1 VNSKLIVYPTDFS
14 DCAKNALAYVIAM
27 GKALKCKIKIVHA
40 IEMGGIATS
49 EENPN
54 ILLETIT
61 VLEEYAEQMLERLK
75 KEIVS
80 FGLECDY
87 DILQGRTLFLKDYM
101 QNLNPLMIV
110 MGTIGKNNLENKIFG
125 SLAAQTI
132 RNPKSIVLAIP
143 EKAKFNNL
151 SEIVFATDYHI
162 NDKTSI
168 ELIKKITTYFKAR
181 LRVIHICEDINSV
194 KQDRHNLLKLE
205 NEISKSISSKNLHF
219 ELLFGEDPED
229 KLLEFLEK
237 SKPDMLCLIT
247 RQRNFIERIF
257 DRSLAKKMVNHTNI
271 PVLVF
276 SRFDKK

>member
-1 VNSKLIVYPTDFS
+1 MKSKLIVYPTDFS

-40 IEMGGIATS
+40 IEIGGIATS

-54 ILLETIT
+54 ILLDTIT
-61 VLEEYAEQMLERLK
+61 ILEEYAEQMLKKLK
-75 KEIVS
+75 KEIES

-101 QNLNPLMIV
+101 ENINPLMIV

-162 NDKTSI
+162 KDKTCI
-168 ELIKKITTYFKAR
+168 EFITKITKYYKSR
-181 LRVIHICEDINSV
+181 LKVIHISTLEEDLEE
-194 KQDRHNLLKLE
+194 KQNFISKLE
-205 NEISKSISSKNLHF
+205 SQISHVVSNQKLHF
-219 ELLFGEDPED
+219 ELLYGEDAED

-247 RQRNFIERIF
+247 RKRSFIERIF

-276 SRFDKK
+276 S

>member
-1 VNSKLIVYPTDFS
+1 MKSKLIVYPTDFS

-40 IEMGGIATS
+40 IEIGGIATS

-54 ILLETIT
+54 ILLDTIT
-61 VLEEYAEQMLERLK
+61 ILEEYAEQMLKKLK
-75 KEIVS
+75 KEIRFFLVK
-80 FGLECDY
+80 Y
-87 DILQGRTLFLKDYM
+87 HNHILDQRTLFLKDYM
-101 QNLNPLMIV
+101 ENINPLMIV

-162 NDKTSI
+162 KDKTCI
-168 ELIKKITTYFKAR
+168 EFITKITKYYKSR
-181 LRVIHICEDINSV
+181 LKVIHISTLEEDLEE
-194 KQDRHNLLKLE
+194 KQNFISKLE
-205 NEISKSISSKNLHF
+205 SQISHVVSNQKLHF
-219 ELLFGEDPED
+219 ELLYGEDAED

-247 RQRNFIERIF
+247 RKRSFIERIF

-276 SRFDKK
+276 S

>member
-1 VNSKLIVYPTDFS
+1 MKSKLIVYPTDFS

-40 IEMGGIATS
+40 IEIGGIATS

-54 ILLETIT
+54 ILLDTIT
-61 VLEEYAEQMLERLK
+61 ILEEYAEQMLKKLK
-75 KEIVS
+75 KEIES

-101 QNLNPLMIV
+101 ENINPLMIV

-162 NDKTSI
+162 KDKTCI
-168 ELIKKITTYFKAR
+168 EFITKITKYYKSR
-181 LRVIHICEDINSV
+181 LKVIHISTLEEDLEE
-194 KQDRHNLLKLE
+194 KQNFISKLE
-205 NEISKSISSKNLHF
+205 SQISHVVSNQKLHF
-219 ELLFGEDPED
+219 ELLYGEDAED

-247 RQRNFIERIF
+247 RKRSFIERIF
-257 DRSLAKKMVNHTNI
+257 DRSLAKNMVNHTNI

-276 SRFDKK
+276 S